1 MKTKISAQDVI
12 AVLSEV
18 PGTLLKLAGE
28 RDALEKRALDA
39 EKELAELRTQ
49 QRIDKIAS
57 EMIEKQLV
65 ENGASIDEIRARL
78 LEKSAAG
85 KLDSVAEAVD
95 MVARGNP
102 LGFIQGNE
110 EMTGT
115 GSAAAAFEAALLGNS

>member
-1 MKTKISAQDVI
+1 MKTKISAQDVL

-18 PGTLLKLAGE
+18 PGTLLKLSAE
-28 RDALEKRALDA
+28 RDALEIRAFTA

-65 ENGASIDEIRARL
+65 DDGASLDDIRARL

-95 MVARGNP
+95 MIARGNP
-102 LGFIQGNE
+102 LGFVQGDE
-110 EMTGT
+110 AVTGT
-115 GSAAAAFEAALLGNS
+115 GSAAAAFEAALLGI

>member
-1 MKTKISAQDVI
+1 MKTKISAQDVL

-18 PGTLLKLAGE
+18 PGTLLKLSAE
-28 RDALEKRALDA
+28 RDALEIRAFTA

-57 EMIEKQLV
+57 EMIEKQFV
-65 ENGASIDEIRARL
+65 DDGASLDDIRARL

-95 MVARGNP
+95 MIARGNP
-102 LGFIQGNE
+102 LGFVQGDE
-110 EMTGT
+110 AVTGT
-115 GSAAAAFEAALLGNS
+115 GSAAAAFEAALLGI

>member
-28 RDALEKRALDA
+28 RDAGENRALNA

-57 EMIEKQLV
+57 EMIDKQLV
-65 ENGASIDEIRARL
+65 ESGASIDEIRARL

-85 KLDSVAEAVD
+85 KLDAVSEAVD
-95 MVARGNP
+95 MVAKGNP

-110 EMTGT
+110 ETAGT
-115 GSAAAAFEAALLGNS
+115 SSAAAAAFEAALLGT

>member
-18 PGTLLKLAGE
+18 PGTLLKLSAE
-28 RDALEKRALDA
+28 RDALETRALDA

-49 QRIDKIAS
+49 LRIDKIAS
-57 EMIEKQLV
+57 EMIDKQLV

-102 LGFIQGNE
+102 LGFVQGNE

>member
-18 PGTLLKLAGE
+18 PGTLLKLAAE
-28 RDALEKRALDA
+28 RDALETRALNA
-39 EKELAELRTQ
+39 EKELAELKTQ

-57 EMIEKQLV
+57 DMIDKQLV
-65 ENGASIDEIRARL
+65 ENGASLDEIRARL

-95 MVARGNP
+95 MVAKGNP

-110 EMTGT
+110 ETNGT
-115 GSAAAAFEAALLGNS
+115 STAAAAFEAALLGT